1 MSLEVAVALS
11 DRPRRCAHQRRPGR
25 ALIVGCKRDRPDWGA
40 HKIRELLVRRLD
52 GDIRFLPRAPLT
64 SCSMGRPGQHA
75 WPGTPL
81 GRWSAAINR
90 DGAERSPMRPSLR
103 ASSSSARLVL
113 LSADPDQSCLALSL
127 ALQSSPRHAKISRS
141 PLRTALPG
149 TRPATPPA
157 LTTASPSP
165 AQAHLQPFRV
175 LGMVAPAVPPSP
187 RPYTGP
193 PDLTYP
199 ARPRGPRHRP
209 RPHLHASQARQHLNR
224 ARRST
229 PRHRESRQRHLDRQ
243 FHELRSRLQRLAAEN
258 PATLGQ
264 PSRPKDVTHV
274 LGTYRYPWVRS
285 ADGGGWRMGWDSN
298 PR

>member
-52 GDIRFLPRAPLT
+52 GDIRCPPRAPLT

-199 ARPRGPRHRP
+199 STTARSSSPPAA
-209 RPHLHASQARQHLNR
+209 ASACI
-224 ARRST
+224 ASPST
-229 PRHRESRQRHLDRQ
+229 SQPCSPVNASSSRKSTTA
-243 FHELRSRLQRLAAEN
+243 FGS
-258 PATLGQ
+258 
-264 PSRPKDVTHV
+264 SV
-274 LGTYRYPWVRS
+274 S
-285 ADGGGWRMGWDSN
+285 
-298 PR
+298 

>member
-141 PLRTALPG
+141 PLRTALAG
-149 TRPATPPA
+149 TRLATPPA

-165 AQAHLQPFRV
+165 AQAHLQPFGV
-175 LGMVAPAVPPSP
+175 LGMVAPARHHQARGPIPARPISP
-187 RPYTGP
+187 T
-193 PDLTYP
+193 P

-209 RPHLHASQARQHLNR
+209 RPHLHAGIGRN
-224 ARRST
+224 
-229 PRHRESRQRHLDRQ
+229 
-243 FHELRSRLQRLAAEN
+243 AAD
-258 PATLGQ
+258 TRIC
-264 PSRPKDVTHV
+264 S
-274 LGTYRYPWVRS
+274 
-285 ADGGGWRMGWDSN
+285 
-298 PR
+298 